1 MRVKALCAAAGLV
14 ANLGVLATDA
24 SAQRGGGEQWVQ
36 LGCKAVGF
44 RVDRDV
50 VPVGRAE
57 GRFTAIRLR
66 VQGNLVHMLDLKVI
80 YAGGEPDDLPVRAD
94 IRPGGQTRPLDL
106 RGRDRAIR
114 QVEMVYRSAP
124 NLRGQATVC
133 VDGLQVVAA
142 APPPVPVE
150 RWVQLGCKRVG
161 FTVDRDVIPV
171 GRQEGR
177 FKAIRLKA
185 LGSDVHMLDLKVVYS
200 NGEVDDIPVRADI
213 RAGGQTRPLDLRG
226 RERSIARVEM
236 VYRSRPSF
244 RGQANMCVEA
254 LD

>member
-1 MRVKALCAAAGLV
+1 MRMKALCAAAGLV
-14 ANLGVLATDA
+14 ACLGVLATDA

-66 VQGNLVHMLDLKVI
+66 VQGSLVHMRDLKVI

-94 IRPGGQTRPLDL
+94 IRPGGQTRPIDL
-106 RGRDRAIR
+106 RGRDRSIR
-114 QVEMVYRSAP
+114 QIEMVYRSVP
-124 NLRGQATVC
+124 NFRGQATVC

-142 APPPVPVE
+142 APPPE

-161 FTVDRDVIPV
+161 FLVDRDVIPV

-185 LGSDVHMLDLKVVYS
+185 GGSDVHMLDLKVVYS
-200 NGEVDDIPVRADI
+200 NGEVDDLPVRADI
-213 RAGGQTRPLDLRG
+213 RAGGQTRAIDLKG
-226 RERSIARVEM
+226 RERSIRQIEM
-236 VYRSRPSF
+236 VYRSKPSF
-244 RGQANMCVEA
+244 RGQANICAEG